1 MEISRRDF
9 VKAAGVA
16 AATVAMGGVTLSEI
30 ANAASS
36 NEFSKSR
43 LGFGMMRLPVI
54 SDPTDFDYKQVFQM
68 VDEFLAQ
75 GYTYFDTSFVYHNGK
90 SEEAVRKAVV
100 ERHPRE
106 SFTVATKF
114 PTFNLVPE
122 NEIDGIFESQLKNLG
137 VDYVDY
143 YLLHN
148 IQTVYYDGVDGN
160 GGIIKQTNLFDHAKK
175 FKADGKI
182 KHLGFSFHSSAKLL
196 DRILTEHPEVEFVQ
210 IALNPIDWD
219 SELVQAGKCYEVI
232 RKHGKKV
239 VIMEPIKG
247 GGLAKLPDDAE
258 KNLKSMNPNDSVAS
272 WSLRF
277 SLDLDDVIT
286 VLSGM
291 STLEQV
297 KDNAKTTK
305 AAKPLSAKEKTAL
318 DDAMKIYRESAPIKQ
333 SEIETYR
340 GLTYNK
346 VPVTAILQ
354 AYSICQIQP
363 DPGFADDNNYLKN
376 AFAEEAHL
384 DFFKGV
390 PQEKVITADGA
401 DITEK
406 VETAVK
412 WLTEH
417 SF

>member
-1 MEISRRDF
+1 MEF
-9 VKAAGVA
+9 QK
-16 AATVAMGGVTLSEI
+16 
-30 ANAASS
+30 
-36 NEFSKSR
+36 SK

-54 SDPTDFDYKQVFQM
+54 SNPTDFDYKQLFAM
-68 VDEFLAQ
+68 VDEFLSA
-75 GYTYFDTSFVYHNGK
+75 GFTYFDTSFVYHNGK
-90 SEEAVRKAVV
+90 SQEAVRKAVV

-122 NEIDGIFESQLKNLG
+122 NKIDALIESQLKDLG
-137 VDYVDY
+137 VDYIDY

-148 IQTVYYDGVDGN
+148 LQNVYYDGVDGK
-160 GGIIKQTNLFDHAKK
+160 GGIVKTTNLFDHAKK
-175 FKADGKI
+175 FKDAGKI

-196 DRILTEHPEVEFVQ
+196 DRILTEHPETEFVQ

-258 KNLKSMNPNDSVAS
+258 KVLKSINPEDSIAS

-297 KDNAKTTK
+297 KDNIATTK
-305 AAKPLSAKEKTAL
+305 AANPLTEKEKSAL
-318 DDAMKIYRESAPIKQ
+318 ADAMKIYRESAPIKQ
-333 SEIETYR
+333 SEIEKYR

-346 VPVTAILQ
+346 VPVTTILQ

-363 DPGFADDNNYLKN
+363 NPGFSDDNNYLKN

-384 DFFKGV
+384 DFFKGL
-390 PQEKVITADGA
+390 PKEKVITANGE

>member
-1 MEISRRDF
+1 MDF
-9 VKAAGVA
+9 KK
-16 AATVAMGGVTLSEI
+16 
-30 ANAASS
+30 
-36 NEFSKSR
+36 SK
-43 LGFGMMRLPVI
+43 LGFGMMRLPTF
-54 SDPTDFDYKQVFQM
+54 SSPTDFDYKQISQM
-68 VDEFLAQ
+68 VDEYFSA
-75 GYTYFDTSFVYHNGK
+75 GYTYIDTSFVYHNGK

-122 NEIDGIFESQLKNLG
+122 DQIDSIFETQLKNLG

-148 IQTVYYDGVDGN
+148 LQNAYYDGVDGK
-160 GGIIKQTNLFDHAKK
+160 GGIVKKTHLFDHAKK
-175 FKADGKI
+175 FKAEGKI

-219 SELVQAGKCYEVI
+219 SEFVQAGKCYEVI

-258 KNLKSMNPNDSVAS
+258 KILKSINPDDSIAS

-291 STLEQV
+291 STLQQV
-297 KDNAKTTK
+297 KDNIKTTK
-305 AAKPLSAKEKTAL
+305 AAKPLSEKEKSAL
-318 DDAMKIYRESAPIKQ
+318 DEAMKIYRENTPIKQ
-333 SEIETYR
+333 SEIDKYR

-354 AYSICQIQP
+354 AYSICQVQP
-363 DPGFADDNNYLKN
+363 DPGFSDDNNYVKN
-376 AFAEEAHL
+376 AFIEAANL
-384 DFFKGV
+384 DIYKGL
-390 PQEKVITADGA
+390 PKEKVITADGI
-401 DITEK
+401 DITVK
-406 VETAVK
+406 VEKAVK
-412 WLTEH
+412 WLIEH